1 MIFHI
6 AVRAEWDAA
15 ARGGVY
21 IPPSLAAEGFIH
33 CSTRDQVAGTANL
46 FYRGQSDLL
55 LLVID
60 ESLLAA
66 PIRYEAPLG
75 KNDVRAALSFP
86 HIYGPLNLNAVLRV
100 EPLPCAADG
109 SFELPSNRRT

>member
-6 AVRAEWDAA
+6 ALRAEWDAA
-15 ARGGVY
+15 RDSVY

-46 FYRGQSDLL
+46 FYRGRTDLV

-60 ESLLAA
+60 EGLLAA
-66 PIRYEAPLG
+66 SLRYETPLG

-86 HIYGPLNLNAVLRV
+86 HIYGPLNFDAVISAK
-100 EPLPCAADG
+100 PFPCSTDG
-109 SFELPSNRRT
+109 SFVLPSNLRT